1 VLREYGQTSQGR
13 PYTSRLLLYSYKH
26 VGRECYF
33 SYDPKSYEH
42 MRNIMQQQQ
51 QQQQQSGYY
60 LDGPQHV
67 PGSDGECE

>member
-1 VLREYGQTSQGR
+1 
-13 PYTSRLLLYSYKH
+13 
-26 VGRECYF
+26 
-33 SYDPKSYEH
+33 